1 MLENRAIVSPSPSIA
16 GLPASG
22 IGHLKNRAS
31 CAKSYRVNL
40 EDAAADP
47 HCVGV
52 HWFTLYDESALGRSD
67 GENYSIG
74 FLDVCNRPY
83 DEMGRAAIQS
93 HGRMY
98 EVAAGRVKPFTEA
111 LEYLPKVYL

>member
-1 MLENRAIVSPSPSIA
+1 MCR
-16 GLPASG
+16 
-22 IGHLKNRAS
+22 
-31 CAKSYRVNL
+31 

-67 GENYSIG
+67 GENYNIG

-93 HGRMY
+93 HERTY
-98 EVAAGRVKPFTEA
+98 EVAAGRAKPFAEA